1 MKNILIVGLIVIG
14 IGAGFAGGYYIR
26 GYRTQATGD
35 RTQEKTQVF
44 VAPSPSPDPKTT
56 NFNSDKVT
64 VKSFDGKKL
73 VYTLENK
80 TEKTIADVSN
90 IKVWLP
96 PKVQGEKATETD
108 WKAVKAGT
116 TIVVA
121 SEKTTGRVTGVLVL

>member
-14 IGAGFAGGYYIR
+14 IGAGFAGGYYFK
-26 GYRTQATGD
+26 GFRTQATGD
-35 RTQEKTQVF
+35 RTQEK
-44 VAPSPSPDPKTT
+44 AIRPSPTPDTEK
-56 NFNSDKVT
+56 FASDKVT

-90 IKVWLP
+90 IKVWLKP
-96 PKVQGEKATETD
+96 ATKDAKAVETD
-108 WKAVKAGT
+108 WKAVKAGS